1 MRRNARWGSGITS
14 PTVLLVLL
22 LGACSRPSHTDQAE
36 RRVRVLLDANTH
48 LNERLPGGGS
58 LVLDDLRFSEVN
70 VAIHDD
76 TAEVLARVEASG
88 SAEGVPLQYLGSEHL
103 VLQHAAGGY
112 RGELVPALVGVLD
125 ALQRRQQAIAASD
138 RDALV
143 ALAASDY
150 RDGSVDRAGLPQ
162 LLATLW
168 PTVERARPVA
178 MAIRVDPDRAVVSL
192 RFDADGGSRAH
203 TLELR
208 KDAKIW
214 RYSAGLL

>member
-1 MRRNARWGSGITS
+1 MRRIARRGSGITY
-14 PTVLLVLL
+14 PTVLLLL
-22 LGACSRPSHTDQAE
+22 LGACNRPSQTAQAE
-36 RRVRVLLDANTH
+36 RRVQVLLDANSH

-58 LVLDDLRFSEVN
+58 LVLDELRFSEVS

-76 TAEVLARVEASG
+76 AAEVLARVEASG
-88 SAEGVPLQYLGSEHL
+88 NSEGIPLQYLGSEHL
-103 VLQHAAGGY
+103 LLQRAAGGY

-138 RDALV
+138 RDALM
-143 ALAASDY
+143 ALAAADY
-150 RDGSVDRAGLPQ
+150 RDGSVDRARLPS
-162 LLATLW
+162 LVATLW
-168 PTVERARPVA
+168 PTLERARPAA
-178 MAIRVDPDRAVVSL
+178 MMIRVDADRAVVSL
-192 RFDADGGSRAH
+192 RFDVDGGSRAH